1 MKDFIE
7 AVDNIYKMIDR
18 TAEMIYEGEVK
29 AYFEEHY
36 GYTKDDNVV
45 SMMLEYLD
53 FNYHN

>member
-7 AVDNIYKMIDR
+7 AVNSIYEMIDR

-36 GYTKDDNVV
+36 GYTKEDNVV